1 MDKEKEVPVL
11 RKGVVAVL
19 ALVAGLMLVS
29 AVYAY
34 FPEDKCRTG
43 QLRTSD
49 INSLKKF
56 QRDTLSL
63 RDELIAKRL
72 ELSREFSR
80 QRLNRGRIAAL
91 QKKII
96 DIRKRIQKKADEAGI
111 SGQYAGSAGCGWML
125 KKGII

>member
-1 MDKEKEVPVL
+1 
-11 RKGVVAVL
+11 
-19 ALVAGLMLVS
+19 MLVS

-34 FPEDKCRTG
+34 FPEETCRTV
-43 QLRTSD
+43 QLRTAD

-72 ELSREFSR
+72 ELSREFTL
-80 QRLNRGRIAAL
+80 QRVNRERIAAL

-96 DIRKRIQKKADEAGI
+96 DIRKQIQKKADEAGI
-111 SGQYAGSAGCGWML
+111 SGQYAGSARCGWMS